1 MGAGF
6 AGVECAWACA
16 ERGIPVRLYEMRPE
30 TTTPAH
36 TTGHFAELVCSNS
49 LKSKAPDSPAGILKE
64 EMTALG
70 SLVLRC
76 ASDCEVPGGQAL
88 TVDREQFGAK
98 VTRAI
103 QGHPMIEVVS
113 QEWDPGQ
120 LAAGVLTVIATG
132 PLSTGPVSH
141 WLANATGRRHL
152 HFYDS
157 VSPTVHADS
166 VDTHVAFAASRYGK
180 GGDDYLNC
188 PMDKEE
194 YHAFV
199 RELVAAQ
206 RVPLRSFETGG
217 VREPDT
223 GSEDPAK
230 IPYFAGCM
238 PIEAIA
244 ERGERS
250 LAFGN
255 LKPVGLTDPRTGRRP
270 YAVLQLRPENLER
283 TLYSLVACQ
292 NRLKWG
298 EQRRVFRMVPGLE
311 NAEFA
316 RFGVMHRNTFLDAPR
331 VLDAQLGVRG
341 LEGVFVTGQLTGVEG
356 YVESAAMGI
365 WSGLVA
371 AGRTRGAS
379 VVPPPRASAMGGL
392 LSHLSDSTEREF
404 APMNVNWGLFP
415 LPSEP
420 VRDKGVRRAAQL
432 ESARRDFASWAA
444 QAAGSE

>member
-1 MGAGF
+1 
-6 AGVECAWACA
+6 
-16 ERGIPVRLYEMRPE
+16 MRPE
-30 TTTPAH
+30 TKTPAH

-76 ASDCEVPGGQAL
+76 AGECEVPGGQAL

-98 VTRAI
+98 VTAAI
-103 QGHPMIEVVS
+103 HGHPLIEVVT
-113 QEWDPGQ
+113 QEWNPGQ
-120 LAAGVLTVIATG
+120 LSADVLTVIATG
-132 PLSTGPVSH
+132 PLSTDPVSQ
-141 WLANATGRRHL
+141 WLAQATGREHL
-152 HFYDS
+152 FFYDS

-166 VDTHVAFAASRYGK
+166 VDTSVAFAASRYGK

-199 RELVAAQ
+199 RELVAAE

-217 VREPDT
+217 VREADT

-255 LKPVGLTDPRTGRRP
+255 FKPVGLTDPRTGRRP
-270 YAVLQLRPENLER
+270 YAVVQLRPENLER

-298 EQRRVFRMVPGLE
+298 EQKRVFRMVPGLE

-331 VLDAQLGVRG
+331 VLDPRLGVRG
-341 LEGVFVTGQLTGVEG
+341 LDCVFVTGQLTGVEG

-371 AGRTRGAS
+371 AGRIRGVS

-392 LSHLSDSTEREF
+392 LSHLSDPTEREF

-420 VRDKGVRRAAQL
+420 VRDKGVRRAVQL
-432 ESARRDFASWAA
+432 ERARREFGSWAA
-444 QAAGSE
+444 QAAGSEKMPLADSALE